1 MIPEGAVG
9 SVQAAGF
16 QTTQRIEHSLAPTR
30 GDTSMG
36 ETPGVAALDPASRL
50 PTFLAHFDLLK
61 LNSLPASHFHHFGP
75 SYGSFLY
82 FSVPV
87 EGLPLLDG
95 LFKRHG
101 DFTSGFRGGVFL
113 GNIVMELLCAVLI
126 SLKDS
131 LLDSLS
137 KEKLLEWRGVV
148 QDLLEAK
155 FNLSF
160 LLEYLHP
167 LAHALF
173 QRQASRS
180 IDAVEE
186 ALARA
191 HKTLQDLKI
200 KRQRVLSSSVVL
212 AISLDGSLLAG
223 LIS

>member
-1 MIPEGAVG
+1 
-9 SVQAAGF
+9 
-16 QTTQRIEHSLAPTR
+16 
-30 GDTSMG
+30 MG
-36 ETPGVAALDPASRL
+36 KTPGVATLDPTSGL
-50 PTFLAHFDLLK
+50 PTFLARFDLLEF
-61 LNSLPASHFHHFGP
+61 NSLPANHFHHFGP

>member
-1 MIPEGAVG
+1 MG
-9 SVQAAGF
+9 SIQAIGF
-16 QTTQRIEHSLAPTR
+16 QTTQRIEGSLAPTR
-30 GDTSMG
+30 DDTSMG

-50 PTFLAHFDLLK
+50 PTFLAHFDLLEF
-61 LNSLPASHFHHFGP
+61 NSLPAGHFHHFGP

-82 FSVPV
+82 FSVPM
-87 EGLPLLDG
+87 EGLPLLEE
-95 LFKRHG
+95 LFKRHV
-101 DFTSGFRGGVFL
+101 DFTSGFKGGVFL

-131 LLDSLS
+131 SLDSLS
-137 KEKLLEWRGVV
+137 EEKLLEWRGVV

-160 LLEYLHP
+160 LLEYLRS

-180 IDAVEE
+180 IDAEIAATEE

-191 HKTLQDLKI
+191 HKTLHDLKI
-200 KRQRVLSSSVVL
+200 KRQRVLSSSAVP
-212 AISLDGSLLAG
+212 AISSDGSLLAG